1 VHCVDGMCDMDFP
14 FLHMAFDSMLVV
26 LLDKE
31 VVVHCYSMMVLE
43 TAVERAVVAAVGPYT
58 VVVDTVT
65 VELEIGVE
73 SSVVA
78 AGPFV
83 RMGYTVVVELE
94 TAVVPTIDAVGPH
107 VAVVY
112 AAAVELAGVAD
123 VGGPDAVWPQV
134 AAGMVAILEL
144 ALIVV
149 DSAVVFEMLIIFVY
163 LIVLEYF
170 GVAAESLAEPVL
182 PLSDHVPMLAVC
194 LTSDFLA
201 LSVFACSIVECLVGH
216 V

>member
-1 VHCVDGMCDMDFP
+1 MVCVIDFP
-14 FLHMAFDSMLVV
+14 FLHIAFDSMLVV

-94 TAVVPTIDAVGPH
+94 TAVVLTIAAVGPH

-134 AAGMVAILEL
+134 AAGMVVVLEL
-144 ALIVV
+144 ALVVV
-149 DSAVVFEMLIIFVY
+149 DSAVVFAMPIIFVY
-163 LIVLEYF
+163 LLALEYL
-170 GVAAESLAEPVL
+170 GLAAESLAEPVL
-182 PLSDHVPMLAVC
+182 PLSDHVPVLAVY
-194 LTSDFLA
+194 LMSDVLA
-201 LSVFACSIVECLVGH
+201 LSFLA
-216 V
+216 